1 MSKRLIILMI
11 FVAVSLAII
20 AGERNCSY
28 LADPEFRDISNN
40 GIEVYKNSGV
50 FELKFTSC
58 DSISYYVM
66 WPQGADTLP
75 VRSDSLGIFRI
86 QVNPSVLN
94 YGEYWVEVLNAS
106 KEKEI
111 NFSFRVNQ
119 DINFYLTILNVLL
132 GLVFFMMGLRFSSK
146 GLSHISG
153 YRLKEILWNLSDSPL
168 KGSLAGIILT
178 VMLQSSTVFSVMIT
192 SFVSDKLIG
201 IVGAIAMLAGSAIGT
216 SIVVQIIAFDISFF
230 SLIMIIGG
238 FFLYDRIKRAKNIGS
253 IMMGFGLIFLA
264 IKLMA
269 GAILPIQDTAV
280 FQNIIIFLQNNPI
293 LLFIITSLFTFSV
306 HSSAVT
312 IALVMGLSITGQI
325 PYQGAIIMIAAA
337 NLGTTFTATMASVK
351 GNRQSKYVAIVNAAM
366 KLIVS
371 ILFLIVFFNIEGQ
384 FPFMGTDARG
394 IANMH
399 LAFNVFFAAMIIIL
413 IPLIRYF
420 GEKIKKR
427 ETPILNRHMID
438 ESMNKTPTLAL
449 GHIYN
454 EIIRT
459 AGTAYDM
466 YDKSFEVFKTNN
478 VQMLKQLVERD
489 NEIDRSEKEITLFL
503 VNLSEEELPSKVS
516 SRIKSMLFIIDEIEH
531 IGDIVSKNLMVSA
544 RKKIENNYY
553 FSDEGFD
560 DIKMMY
566 SEVRETLSKAIGLM
580 TMYDANETE
589 IVLARRK
596 GVLDI
601 LNKLHIKHLKRMEKA
616 IKESIE
622 TSTLHLDILNDYE
635 RINFHS
641 YKMCTYIK
649 EMQK

>member
-1 MSKRLIILMI
+1 MDKRLLLLLILLSSFIILN
-11 FVAVSLAII
+11 
-20 AGERNCSY
+20 GENGQCSY
-28 LADPEFRDISNN
+28 LRDPEYTDISNN
-40 GIEVYKNSGV
+40 GIEVYQSGDE
-50 FELKFTSC
+50 FELKFISS
-58 DSISYYVM
+58 DSIAYYVM
-66 WPQGADTLP
+66 WPDGSDT
-75 VRSDSLGIFRI
+75 VTVMRDSLAIFRI
-86 QVNPSVLN
+86 PVNPSAMEN
-94 YGEYWVEVLNAS
+94 GEYWVEVLNREM
-106 KEKEI
+106 EKEI
-111 NFSFRVNQ
+111 NFSFTVKE
-119 DINFYLTILNVLL
+119 DINLYITILNVLL
-132 GLVFFMMGLRFSSK
+132 GLVLFMLGLRYSSK

-153 YRLKEILWNLSDSPL
+153 YRLKEILWNLSDSPF

-230 SLIMIIGG
+230 SLIMIITG
-238 FFLYDRIKRAKNIGS
+238 FFIYDRVKRARNIGS
-253 IMMGFGLIFLA
+253 IMMGFGLIFFA

-280 FQNIIIFLQNNPI
+280 FQNIILFLQHNPI
-293 LLFIITSLFTFSV
+293 LLFVLTSLFTFSV

-337 NLGTTFTATMASVK
+337 NLGTTFTATMASIK
-351 GNRQSKYVAIVNAAM
+351 GNREARYVAAVNAAM
-366 KLIVS
+366 KLIVG
-371 ILFLIVFFNIEGQ
+371 ILFLIIFFNIEGR
-384 FPFMGTDARG
+384 FPFLGTDARG

-399 LAFNVFFAAMIIIL
+399 LMFNVLFAIAIIAL
-413 IPLIRYF
+413 IPLIKYI
-420 GEKIKKR
+420 GKR
-427 ETPILNRHMID
+427 IQRPDAPLLNRHMID

-459 AGTAYDM
+459 ARIAYDM

-478 VQMLKQLVERD
+478 DQMLKNLVERD
-489 NEIDRSEKEITLFL
+489 NEIDRNEKEITLFL

-516 SRIKSMLFIIDEIEH
+516 PTIKSMLFIVDEIEH

-544 RKKIENNYY
+544 KKKIDNNYY
-553 FSDEGFD
+553 FSEEGFD
-560 DIKMMY
+560 DIKLMY
-566 SEVRETLSKAIGLM
+566 SEVRETLSKTIGLM
-580 TMYDANETE
+580 TMYDSNEAV
-589 IVLARRK
+589 IVMERRK

-601 LNKLHIKHLKRMEKA
+601 LNELHIKHLERMGKA
-616 IKESIE
+616 VKESIE